1 MIKSYFISV
10 CAAAIICAVLSM
22 LVSSKGSTAM
32 LIKLLSGLFMMY
44 TLLSPLLSMRLRE
57 FTQYCENLSLYADSA
72 VSEGLLLAQT
82 ERETLIIQ
90 QLEAYILRKA
100 DSLGAELSVEILL
113 SDGIPDTVNISG
125 TVSPYVKSQLSKWIS
140 DNLGIIAEAQYW
152 NE

>member
-1 MIKSYFISV
+1 
-10 CAAAIICAVLSM
+10 
-22 LVSSKGSTAM
+22 M

-57 FTQYCENLSLYADSA
+57 FTQYWENLSSYADST
-72 VSEGLLLAQT
+72 VCEGLLLAQT
-82 ERETLIIQ
+82 ERETIIIQ
-90 QLEAYILRKA
+90 QAEAYILRKA